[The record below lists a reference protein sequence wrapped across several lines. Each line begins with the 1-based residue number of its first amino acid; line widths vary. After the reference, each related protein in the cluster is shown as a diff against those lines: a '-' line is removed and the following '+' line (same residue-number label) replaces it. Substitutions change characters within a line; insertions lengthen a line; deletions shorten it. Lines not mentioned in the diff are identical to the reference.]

1 MGSDFQKGYKIRAGG
16 TLVLGQDQDK
26 LAGDFDAEE
35 TFVGELSQLNV
46 WDSVLPKRAIVKQRN
61 KCHITK
67 DTINKWEQ
75 FKDFVFGGVKNNS
88 HSRVIRRRKGVI

>member
-35 TFVGELSQLNV
+35 TFVANYPSLMYGTVFFRRGLLSNNV
-46 WDSVLPKRAIVKQRN
+46 TNVTLPKTQS
-61 KCHITK
+61 T
-67 DTINKWEQ
+67 
-75 FKDFVFGGVKNNS
+75 GGS
-88 HSRVIRRRKGVI
+88 SLRILSLEE

>member
-26 LAGDFDAEE
+26 LTGDFDAEE

-46 WDSVLPKRAIVKQRN
+46 WDSVLPRRAIVKQHK

-67 DTINKWEQ
+67 GTINWWEQ
-75 FKDFVFGGVKNNS
+75 FKDFVFGGVE
-88 HSRVIRRRKGVI
+88 VIEK